1 MRTSLSFI
9 GNGAVY
15 LGKQGI
21 IPTQTNVFAR
31 MDSGPQLSHQYIAGF
46 YRFSA
51 KAFDAASLCITVAA
65 VFRTAACF
73 FMKLSLPFN
82 PETAAVDV

>member
-1 MRTSLSFI
+1 MRASLSFK

-21 IPTQTNVFAR
+21 IPTQTHVFTG
-31 MDSGPQLSHQYIAGF
+31 MDFGSQLSHQDIAGF

-51 KAFDAASLCITVAA
+51 KAFDAASLPIAVAA

-73 FMKLSLPFN
+73 FMSHF
-82 PETAAVDV
+82 